1 MFPPFLCLF
10 LLFGLLFRF
19 PLGKLPLAF
28 LALKERLNFRE
39 QDTGQSLH
47 LMVRNT

>member
-1 MFPPFLCLF
+1 MSPPLSCFV
-10 LLFGLLFRF
+10 LLFGLLACF
-19 PLGKLPLAF
+19 PLDKLPLPF
-28 LALKERLNFRE
+28 FVLKKGLNFRE